1 MNSTT
6 KVIAKFVNEEFGMEA
21 SVVQIPKGFSVAL
34 RDMDADEF
42 VGICKIFRTEADA
55 IAYAKTV

>member
-1 MNSTT
+1 
-6 KVIAKFVNEEFGMEA
+6 MEA
-21 SVVQIPKGFSVAL
+21 SVAQIPKGFSVAL

-42 VGICKIFRTEADA
+42 VGICKIFRIEADA